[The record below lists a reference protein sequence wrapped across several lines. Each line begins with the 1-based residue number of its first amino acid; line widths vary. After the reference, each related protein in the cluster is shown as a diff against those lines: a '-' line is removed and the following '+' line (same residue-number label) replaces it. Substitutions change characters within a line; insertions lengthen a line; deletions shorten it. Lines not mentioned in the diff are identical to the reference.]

1 MLWFSFGGRKL
12 KLLGRF
18 LFLNLA
24 IPFCLFWGV
33 CHSAAGNE
41 EDFSLAQQAAAR
53 GEYRQVVNI
62 LTTVLDD
69 PELLPEQSVV
79 AYANRGIAY
88 SLLKAY
94 ALARQDLEIAL
105 SINPSH
111 PLTLNHLGLLAEQ
124 VDEDYALAAGFY
136 QRAIEQQFPASQV
149 NLANLYWYGKGVTRN
164 PRKAFELYKQAA
176 DVGYNMAFI
185 PLGEIYATGEGA
197 PQNHKRAFELFTEA
211 SKSSVPAANYHIG
224 FAYEKGRG
232 VQQDLSLAKR
242 NYQIAAIQG
251 HGEAQNALGYLYR
264 RGLGVEQDFVEAA
277 TWYQLAADQGVPG
290 AMNRLSWLL
299 AGCPHSDVC
308 DGEKSVE
315 LALAAIEL
323 GETPT
328 RLDSL
333 AAGYARLGRFDEAR
347 AVMDKV
353 LDQLPAESE
362 RRAQYEQRR
371 GQYLQGIMMQ
381 L

>member
-1 MLWFSFGGRKL
+1 MYRLVGFVRYFLCLALLTYSFPQ
-12 KLLGRF
+12 
-18 LFLNLA
+18 A
-24 IPFCLFWGV
+24 V
-33 CHSAAGNE
+33 ASEA
-41 EDFSLAQQAAAR
+41 DFSLAQQAAAR
-53 GEYRQVVNI
+53 GEYRQVVSI
-62 LTTVLDD
+62 LTGVLED
-69 PELLPEQSVV
+69 PVLLPEQIVV
-79 AYANRGIAY
+79 ACANRGIAY

-94 ALARQDLEIAL
+94 GLARQDLETAL
-105 SINPSH
+105 SINPTH
-111 PLTLNHLGLLAEQ
+111 PLTLNHLGLLAEE
-124 VDEDYALAAGFY
+124 VDEDFALAAGFY

-164 PRKAFELYKQAA
+164 PRQAFELYRAA
-176 DVGYNMAFI
+176 AEAGYNMALV
-185 PLGEIYATGEGA
+185 PLGEIYATGDGA
-197 PQNHKRAFELFTEA
+197 PQDHKRAFELFMDA
-211 SKSSVPAANYHIG
+211 SQSGVPAANYHLG

-232 VQQDLSLAKR
+232 VKQNLNLAKR

-251 HGEAQNALGYLYR
+251 HGEAQNALGYLFR

-299 AGCPHSDVC
+299 AGCPHVDVC
-308 DGEKSVE
+308 DGGKSVQ
-315 LALAAIEL
+315 LALAAIER

-353 LDQLPAESE
+353 LAQLPADSK
-362 RRAQYEQRR
+362 RRPQYERRR